1 MTDSFAPNEDLCRR
15 IEHGDE
21 KALAVLF
28 ERHRE
33 RLWRIVNFRL
43 DHRLQGRVD
52 PDDVLQESF
61 LAAAQRIGHFK
72 SFESRSPFLWL
83 RLIVNQTLIE
93 AHRQHLGARMR
104 DAGREI
110 AIEGYAYPQATSVS
124 LAIHLIGS
132 MTSPSRVAMRGE
144 LLERVEKAIDAME
157 TIDQEVLALRH
168 FEELT
173 NSEVAEVLKIQPK
186 AASIRYI
193 RAVQRLKTIL
203 SSVPGFFEVD
213 DNA

>member
-1 MTDSFAPNEDLCRR
+1 MTDSSAGNEDLRDR
-15 IEHGDE
+15 LERGDE
-21 KALAVLF
+21 QALAALF
-28 ERHRE
+28 EQHRE

-52 PDDVLQESF
+52 PDDVLQESY

-83 RLIVNQTLIE
+83 RLVVNQTLVD
-93 AHRQHLGARMR
+93 AHRRHLGAGMR

-110 AIEGYAYPQATSVS
+110 ALEGFAYPQATSVS

-132 MTSPSRVAMRGE
+132 LTSPSRVAMRGE
-144 LLERVEKAIDAME
+144 VLERIEKSIEEME

-173 NSEVAEVLKIQPK
+173 NNEVAEVLKIQPK

-193 RAVQRLKTIL
+193 RAVQRLRGIL
-203 SSVPGFFEVD
+203 SDVPGFFEED
-213 DNA
+213 ENA